1 MRYDI
6 NQSNNKKKYLD
17 PERVAMLDSISLK
30 AKMVVEGYI
39 IGQHRSPYHGFS
51 VEFAEHRSYDPGDEI
66 RHIDWKLYGKTNK
79 LYIKRYEEETN
90 LRAHLILDTSKSMT
104 YSSGKIS
111 KLEYGSYLL
120 AALSYLMIS
129 QQDAAGVVL
138 FDESIRSFVPPKSTS
153 SHLNILLNTLDVKSC
168 GVDTNI
174 EPVLH
179 EMAEKINKRGLVI
192 IISDLFDNPNNIM
205 NGLKHFRHNKQEVI
219 IFHIL
224 DKNEL
229 EFNFNSRTQFIDM
242 ESGKNITTEPWH
254 IRNDYRNLMID
265 QQKFYKQ
272 QCGLNQIDYVPLYT
286 HDNLDK
292 GISEYFSKRQ
302 KLS

>member
-17 PERVAMLDSISLK
+17 PEKVAMLDSISLK

-51 VEFAEHRSYDPGDEI
+51 VEFAEHRSYEPGDEI

-120 AALSYLMIS
+120 AALSYLMIT

-242 ESGKNITTEPWH
+242 ESGKNIITEPWH